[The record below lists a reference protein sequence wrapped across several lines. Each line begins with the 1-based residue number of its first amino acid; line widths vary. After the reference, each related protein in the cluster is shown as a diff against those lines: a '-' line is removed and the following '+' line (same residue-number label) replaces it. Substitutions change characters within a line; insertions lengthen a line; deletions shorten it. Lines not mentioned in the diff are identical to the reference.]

1 MDSHCGIL
9 NWALFI
15 KRNLKMHIFVIRKN
29 GLGERASFLMNRKI
43 VFGNKR
49 PLLHS
54 DGKQILR
61 FQVDLG

>member
-1 MDSHCGIL
+1 
-9 NWALFI
+9 
-15 KRNLKMHIFVIRKN
+15 MHIFVIRKN